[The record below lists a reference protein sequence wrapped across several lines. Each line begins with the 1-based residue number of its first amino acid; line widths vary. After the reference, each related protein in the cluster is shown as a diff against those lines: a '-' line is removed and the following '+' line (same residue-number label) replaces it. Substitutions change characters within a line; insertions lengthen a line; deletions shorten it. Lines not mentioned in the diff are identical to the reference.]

1 MSILN
6 HVAMAASDFNVVFYT
21 IKDRTFDLR
30 NGVVVLLL
38 YSTRTWSRI
47 HKTPQSRSADP
58 GSVPII

>member
-21 IKDRTFDLR
+21 IKDRTFDFK
-30 NGVVVLLL
+30 NGVVLLL
-38 YSTRTWSRI
+38 YRTRTHI